1 MPEKPKHIMLA
12 HGGGGQLTAELIAQV
27 ILPTMGGQNPAG
39 LTDAATFQAD
49 GQSIVFTT
57 DSYVVQPLEFP
68 GGDIGKLA
76 VCGTI
81 NDLAV
86 SGARPV
92 ALSMGL
98 ILEEGLEI
106 GVLERVLHS
115 AAAVCR
121 QRGVSVVTGDTKVV
135 ERRGGEPGL
144 YINTAGVGEPLEGA
158 ELGFARVEGGDAV
171 IVSGPLGQHGL
182 AVMIRRKGLSIAS
195 TLQSDCAPLH
205 GLVADLVEAVGPAL
219 KWMRDL
225 TRGGLAATLSEL
237 SSATGRNI
245 RIRQTR
251 LPTDPSA
258 VAAAEMLGL
267 DLLSIANEG
276 KLAAVVSAAAAETAV
291 AVLRSHAI
299 ARQAAVIGHVGD
311 RGELPMV
318 EMVTRAGGV
327 RIVQMPYGEDLPR
340 IC

>member
-1 MPEKPKHIMLA
+1 MSQPTHILLA
-12 HGGGGQLTAELIAQV
+12 HGGGGQLSAELVRDV
-27 ILPTMGGQNPAG
+27 ILPAIGGQDPAA
-39 LTDAATFQAD
+39 LCDAARIGVRGGAI
-49 GQSIVFTT
+49 GFTT

-86 SGARPV
+86 SGCQPV
-92 ALSMGL
+92 ALSL
-98 ILEEGLEI
+98 ALVLEEGLEI
-106 GVLERVLHS
+106 ELLRRVLGS
-115 AAAVCR
+115 AGRTAREA
-121 QRGVSVVTGDTKVV
+121 GVAIVTGDTKVV
-135 ERRGGEPGL
+135 ERRGEPGL